1 MPNEPVAAP
10 NPPIQTI
17 PPPPPESK
25 GAVTDQ
31 HPLIGIEN
39 AGDDLLKAAFADKPS
54 KPAKPEE
61 KKPEAPKEE
70 AKPAAKVE
78 PKVEEKPK
86 EAKPEEKPKEEAKP
100 EPEEKFAGTPEM
112 RRELKS
118 RKERIASLSG
128 ELAKREAEVTKLREQ
143 VVGKAETPETKAVI
157 EQLASVEK
165 RAKELETII
174 AEQDYSKSS
183 EFQQKFQEPFK
194 RAALRAFTDVE
205 SMSLVD
211 KDGTER
217 KATRGDF
224 EALLGLPRL
233 QARRAAKGRGAAG
246 ALPV

>member
-1 MPNEPVAAP
+1 VAAP

-86 EAKPEEKPKEEAKP
+86 ESKPEEKPKEEAKP

-118 RKERIASLSG
+118 PARGVDQAGFYVLNMVFTPSVLIETGFISNKTEEKLLKGSAYQQDVAESIYNAIKRFK
-128 ELAKREAEVTKLREQ
+128 AK
-143 VVGKAETPETKAVI
+143 
-157 EQLASVEK
+157 
-165 RAKELETII
+165 
-174 AEQDYSKSS
+174 Y
-183 EFQQKFQEPFK
+183 
-194 RAALRAFTDVE
+194 E
-205 SMSLVD
+205 S
-211 KDGTER
+211 
-217 KATRGDF
+217 
-224 EALLGLPRL
+224 
-233 QARRAAKGRGAAG
+233 
-246 ALPV
+246 